1 MNWKKNSILYIFWPV
16 RSKKV
21 VKRSDNANS
30 ILKTYLKK
38 TRCLAIVR
46 EFAPYKRDG
55 IECVGKIVLA
65 P

>member
-1 MNWKKNSILYIFWPV
+1 M
-16 RSKKV
+16 